1 MVLVFLRSRL
11 VPKIGAREAALC
23 FSLTKGRASS
33 RKDEISWDETG
44 KGEGRLTIRPL
55 GLVIKGGT
63 LSSIVASSP
72 LIRWEGREGRHHPS
86 S

>member
-1 MVLVFLRSRL
+1 MVLVFLLSRL
-11 VPKIGAREAALC
+11 VPKIGAQEAALC

-33 RKDEISWDETG
+33 RKEEISWDETG

-63 LSSIVASSP
+63 LSSIVASNLLNQMGGRRGASP
-72 LIRWEGREGRHHPS
+72 S
-86 S
+86 